1 MEAQKQIPYSM
12 EIDKTAVIVVDM
24 QNDFVREEAP
34 MSLPSCR
41 EAIPNAK
48 RIIDACRKA
57 GMPIIYL
64 KYIAGPK
71 ETLIWTWSPKLFP
84 DVKCCWKNHK
94 RYYPDIDREAEV
106 SDIID
111 EIYPEQGDVIVE
123 KYGYNGFYNSNLENV
138 LRANQIEFTVI
149 FGALTPICVDDTI
162 SGAFERQFKVL
173 AISDA
178 TGTFEEEYHKN
189 SLKRIE
195 MKYGRV
201 MTTDEFLAE
210 LEEAKQ

>member
-1 MEAQKQIPYSM
+1 MEGQKQIPYKM
-12 EIDKTAVIVVDM
+12 EIGKTAVIVVDM
-24 QNDFVREEAP
+24 QNDFVRENAP
-34 MSLPSCR
+34 MSLLSCR

-57 GMPIIYL
+57 SMPIIYL
-64 KYIAGPK
+64 KFIAGPK

-84 DVKCCWKNHK
+84 DVKCCWQNHK
-94 RYYPDIDREAEV
+94 RYYADIDKEAEV
-106 SDIID
+106 SDIIE
-111 EIYPEQGDVIVE
+111 EIYPEPGDVIVE
-123 KYGYNGFYNSNLENV
+123 KYGYNGFYNSNLENA
-138 LRANQIEFTVI
+138 LRAAQIEYTII

-178 TGTFEEEYHKN
+178 TGTFEEEYHQN
-189 SLKRIE
+189 SIKRIE

-201 MTTDEFLAE
+201 LTTAAFLAE
-210 LEEAKQ
+210 LEEAKG

>member
-1 MEAQKQIPYSM
+1 MNTEKYIPYKM
-12 EIDKTAVIVVDM
+12 EIDKTAVVVVDM
-24 QNDFVREEAP
+24 QNDFVREGAP

-48 RIIDACRKA
+48 RIIEACRKED
-57 GMPIIYL
+57 MPIIYL

-71 ETLIWTWSPKLFP
+71 STLIWNWSTAIFP

-94 RYYPDIDREAEV
+94 RYYPDIDKEV
-106 SDIID
+106 ECSDIIG
-111 EIYPEQGDVIVE
+111 EIYPEPGDAIVE
-123 KYGYNGFYNSNLENV
+123 KYGYNGFFNSNLENV
-138 LRANQIEFTVI
+138 LRANQIEYTII

-178 TGTFEEEYHKN
+178 TSTFDEEYHKN
-189 SLKRIE
+189 SLRRIE

-201 MTTDEFLAE
+201 LTTDEFFAE
-210 LEEAKQ
+210 FEEAKR